1 MNAVDDLRTRFAA
14 IQERVD
20 GAARAAGRDP
30 QHVRIIAA
38 SKTVDA
44 RRLRD
49 AFAAGIRTFGENR
62 AQELC
67 DKAPQLADLDC
78 EWHFIGSLQRNK
90 VRMLAPWV
98 RCWHSIDRLTLASE
112 LAERVPGADVLIEVN
127 TSGEAAKA
135 GVALE
140 AAPALVDAARALGLN
155 VLGLMTVPAAHGDP
169 RPAFAALRQTAD
181 ALGLP
186 ECSMGMS
193 DDFEAAITEGAT
205 MIRLGRI
212 LFGDRPGPHAM
223 PVPD

>member
-44 RRLRD
+44 VRLRD
-49 AFAAGIRTFGENR
+49 AYAAGIRTFGENR

-67 DKAPQLADLDC
+67 DKAPQLSDLDC

-98 RCWHSIDRLTLASE
+98 RCWHSVDRLTLATE
-112 LAERVPGADVLIEVN
+112 LAERVPGAAVLIEVN

-135 GVALE
+135 GVALD
-140 AAPALVDAARALGLN
+140 AAPALVEAAQAVGLT
-155 VLGLMTVPAAHGDP
+155 VLGLMTVPAAAGDP
-169 RPAFAALRQTAD
+169 RPAFAALRQAAD

-193 DDFEAAITEGAT
+193 DDFEAAIAEGAT

-212 LFGDRPGPHAM
+212 LFGDRPAPHAM